1 MCSQYGISESSSI
14 VILQAK
20 LSIELQKQSCSAI
33 STDKSKRTLT
43 PSTTALRG
51 LSLSSVVAAQWPASR
66 RNRHRSS
73 IQWLMT
79 RVMGG
84 EISFPC
90 HSQRQICAV
99 LCVNLM
105 KNFSRRGRRPELP
118 HLVLAPKAPWWPE
131 HRSRRRHA
139 EASSEHCRNLRKS
152 RNGRKW
158 MDIKIALATPRT
170 NTYPVPNLVRM
181 HPWYGTGECMEIS
194 TGRRARLLER
204 EELGAVPRDTTRCA
218 HGAKKATRAQP
229 PPPHPRMLSKLS
241 RKQLRPSTSWARTS
255 ARSFPIPPAAR
266 ASSATMVRA
275 TVRTGLGSKVWDPS
289 SNAARTNSACSAAKK
304 YWFCGKKIWPSA
316 GNWPIRWRRFRPW

>member
-66 RNRHRSS
+66 RNRHRTS

-105 KNFSRRGRRPELP
+105 KNFSRRG
-118 HLVLAPKAPWWPE
+118 APA
-131 HRSRRRHA
+131 R
-139 EASSEHCRNLRKS
+139 
-152 RNGRKW
+152 
-158 MDIKIALATPRT
+158 IATPC
-170 NTYPVPNLVRM
+170 P
-181 HPWYGTGECMEIS
+181 GTKSSLM
-194 TGRRARLLER
+194 
-204 EELGAVPRDTTRCA
+204 
-218 HGAKKATRAQP
+218 
-229 PPPHPRMLSKLS
+229 
-241 RKQLRPSTSWARTS
+241 ARTS
-255 ARSFPIPPAAR
+255 KSPKTRRRIIGTLSQLEKIPQWEEVNGYK
-266 ASSATMVRA
+266 S
-275 TVRTGLGSKVWDPS
+275 L
-289 SNAARTNSACSAAKK
+289 
-304 YWFCGKKIWPSA
+304 
-316 GNWPIRWRRFRPW
+316 NWPK